1 MIQFDFYR
9 NNSMTEFERPD
20 TASTIHLVFASQPS
34 MNLSKYFSKRCL
46 NEV

>member
-1 MIQFDFYR
+1 MEFNFST
-9 NNSMTEFERPD
+9 NNSMTEFETLD
-20 TASTIHLVFASQPS
+20 TSSTIYLGFASRPL